1 MELKSSLYI
10 AILGTRGIPNH
21 YGGFEAFAEELSVRL
36 VNRGHRVKVF
46 CPSDQVYQDT
56 HYKGVEL
63 DFQTDPVQTLGTAGQ
78 FIYDL
83 NCNLQ
88 SRQDQP
94 DIVLHL
100 GYTSDSVWYW
110 LWSGKSVHITNMD
123 GMEWKREKYSAPV
136 RRFLRLAE
144 SLAAHKSHSLVA
156 DSRAVE
162 DYLRMHYTTPV
173 RYISYGAVIP
183 GGFDPEH
190 PADLGVFPGKYDCL
204 VARAEP
210 ENNLDAAIRAKLSDK
225 TGIPLIIFSN
235 NNFYRNELKS
245 RYSSERLIRFEEPLY
260 DRKKLD
266 SIRHFA
272 RYYLHGHSAGGTN
285 PSLLEAMACRC
296 RIIAHDNVFNR
307 SVLGSNA
314 FYFNNAGQLSA
325 LLAQF
330 PDDGFFYRAV
340 DNNLETISVHHS
352 WELITDHYE
361 ALFQDSIQLFR
372 H

>member
-1 MELKSSLYI
+1 MKSSLYI
-10 AILGTRGIPNH
+10 AILGTRGIPNR

-63 DFQTDPVQTLGTAGQ
+63 DFQTDPVQTLGTTGQ

-83 NCNLQ
+83 NCNLR

-110 LWSGKSVHITNMD
+110 LWPGKSVHITNMD

-144 SLAAHKSHSLVA
+144 SLAAQKSHALVA
-156 DSRAVE
+156 DSRAIE
-162 DYLRMHYTTPV
+162 DYLRSKYKTPV

-183 GGFDPEH
+183 EGFNADH
-190 PADLGVFPGKYDCL
+190 PANLGIYPGKYDCL

-210 ENNLDAAIRAKLSDK
+210 ENNLDAAIRAKLSDT
-225 TGIPLIIFSN
+225 TGIPLLVFTNHNEFRS
-235 NNFYRNELKS
+235 ELKS

-260 DRKKLD
+260 DRHKLD
-266 SIRHFA
+266 SIRHFS

-314 FYFNNAGQLSA
+314 LYFNNAGQLSE
-325 LLAQF
+325 LLAHN
-330 PDDGFFYRAV
+330 PDDLYFNRAV
-340 DNNLETISVHHS
+340 ENNLETISVHHS
-352 WELITDHYE
+352 WELITDQYE
-361 ALFQDSIQLFR
+361 ALFQDSIQLVR